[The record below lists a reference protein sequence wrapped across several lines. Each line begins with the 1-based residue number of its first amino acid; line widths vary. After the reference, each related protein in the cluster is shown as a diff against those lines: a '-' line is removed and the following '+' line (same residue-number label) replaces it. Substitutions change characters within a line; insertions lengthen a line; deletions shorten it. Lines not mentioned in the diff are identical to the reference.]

1 MGASEECKVSIKEM
15 WHVKTQSKELRKLG
29 GARRAV
35 EIKKST
41 HVNTPEFVIDH
52 LKFLEASHFTVLGV
66 DEEPAD
72 P

>member
-1 MGASEECKVSIKEM
+1 MKK
-15 WHVKTQSKELRKLG
+15 HSKETAHLG
-29 GARRAV
+29 AI
-35 EIKKST
+35 EPCKETKST

-52 LKFLEASHFTVLGV
+52 LKFLEASHLTVLGV